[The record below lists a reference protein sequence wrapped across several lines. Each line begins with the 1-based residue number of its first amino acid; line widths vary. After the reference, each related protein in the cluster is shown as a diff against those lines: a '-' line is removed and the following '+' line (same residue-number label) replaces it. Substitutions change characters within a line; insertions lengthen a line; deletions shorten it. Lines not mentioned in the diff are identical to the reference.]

1 MRPSKGST
9 APSGA
14 ATDWLTLNTVYNMV
28 RGYNDQGDPML
39 NTNYIPHVPA
49 DNVLVGADVHEKS
62 LGPVS
67 HPYFGVDEKFTAA
80 QDRTNASGDP
90 DPRLCL
96 NGIAYRRGAGGH
108 GNRVTLDA
116 GVDNL
121 FNKNYIDYNSIL
133 KEFNIG
139 NPGRNVYV
147 KISVPFGS

>member
-1 MRPSKGST
+1 MDGAVT
-9 APSGA
+9 MA

-49 DNVLVGADVHEKS
+49 DNLLVGADFHGKS

-80 QDRTNASGDP
+80 QARTNALEIPTPSYALMG
-90 DPRLCL
+90 LHT
-96 NGIAYRRGAGGH
+96 GGELVVM
-108 GNRVTLDA
+108 GNRVSLDA
-116 GVDNL
+116 GVENL

-147 KISVPFGS
+147 KMSIPFGT